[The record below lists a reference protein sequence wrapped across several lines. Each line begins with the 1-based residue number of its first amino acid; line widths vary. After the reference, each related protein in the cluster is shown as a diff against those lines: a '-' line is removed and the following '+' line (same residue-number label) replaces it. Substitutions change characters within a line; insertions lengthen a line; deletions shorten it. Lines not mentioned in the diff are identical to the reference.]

1 MTIFSDL
8 PKTCSVWVAHV
19 LDFVYILGYTW
30 IHVVYR
36 FGRFVD
42 VESQIPCCVGPVVSQ
57 FLVGV
62 LSVGIYKLIL
72 YNPEIVKQN
81 MIRICFIL
89 ISSIWDGVVHC
100 DVFVAILVG
109 WFFLVFFSIR
119 NVRFHGAFHSFVK
132 NQHLPKVDGI
142 DAPPT
147 NLLREKRLPC
157 PWKNNHKNMHPTGIL
172 VYFSTG
178 ILVSF
183 FF

>member
-1 MTIFSDL
+1 MGNSRQMTEKYMTIFSDL

-89 ISSIWDGVVHC
+89 ISSI
-100 DVFVAILVG
+100 
-109 WFFLVFFSIR
+109 
-119 NVRFHGAFHSFVK
+119 
-132 NQHLPKVDGI
+132 
-142 DAPPT
+142 
-147 NLLREKRLPC
+147 
-157 PWKNNHKNMHPTGIL
+157 
-172 VYFSTG
+172 
-178 ILVSF
+178 
-183 FF
+183 